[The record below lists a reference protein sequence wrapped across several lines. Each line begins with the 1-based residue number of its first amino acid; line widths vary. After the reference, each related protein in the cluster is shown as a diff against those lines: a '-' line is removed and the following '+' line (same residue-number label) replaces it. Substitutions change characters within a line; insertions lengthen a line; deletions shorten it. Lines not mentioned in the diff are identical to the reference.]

1 MIKQA
6 MLQHDR
12 IITISDYMGTE
23 SDVYVN
29 GYFVG
34 ELGRET
40 ENIDTLMAV
49 AHLAQGRPLIGY
61 NFLKPY
67 SYLSASDEDASLI
80 VKYLDMREDLTES
93 MELCIFNQD
102 WVMLAELIREVDF
115 NLELWYNIII
125 EKQKKN
131 IFWKE

>member
-1 MIKQA
+1 MIRQA

-29 GYFVG
+29 GHFVG

-40 ENIDTLMAV
+40 DNIDTLMAV
-49 AHLAQGRPLIGY
+49 AHLTQGHPLIGY

-67 SYLSASDEDASLI
+67 SYLNASDEAASLI

-102 WVMLAELIREVDF
+102 WAMLAELIREVDF